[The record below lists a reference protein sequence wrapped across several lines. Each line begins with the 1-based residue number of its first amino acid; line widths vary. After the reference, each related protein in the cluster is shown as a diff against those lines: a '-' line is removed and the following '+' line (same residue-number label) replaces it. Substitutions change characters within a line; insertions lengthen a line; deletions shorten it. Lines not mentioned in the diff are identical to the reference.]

1 MNNNLTDRSFWKTYW
16 KNYQYGKVPQKMFFD
31 RFLPKDLNHKSFIEI
46 GGFPGTMSAYFHQK
60 YGCSVS
66 LLDFYIDEEMVRETE
81 RVNDIKPDTIACIE
95 QDFFN
100 FSTDGK
106 YDIVFSLG
114 FIEHFNDTRDV
125 ILRHVDLLA
134 SGGLLLIVLPN
145 LLGLNGWI
153 QRRFDKENYDAH
165 NLKSMEIDRLKKIM
179 ATFSL
184 KDLRVEYT
192 RKPIVWL
199 EPKAKTSLMIRWMV
213 KMMSYA
219 IKLFS
224 VKGKFLSP
232 YIVIAARK

>member
-1 MNNNLTDRSFWKTYW
+1 MFNNT
-16 KNYQYGKVPQKMFFD
+16 
-31 RFLPKDLNHKSFIEI
+31 
-46 GGFPGTMSAYFHQK
+46 
-60 YGCSVS
+60 
-66 LLDFYIDEEMVRETE
+66 
-81 RVNDIKPDTIACIE
+81 
-95 QDFFN
+95 DFFN

-134 SGGLLLIVLPN
+134 PGGLLLIVLPN

-165 NLKSMEIDRLKKIM
+165 NLKSMEIDQLKKIM

-199 EPKAKTSLMIRWMV
+199 EPKAKTSLMIRRMV
-213 KMMSYA
+213 KMISYA
-219 IKLFS
+219 IKLFP